1 MTIEDYIVFG
11 FWSLLPALQLLLVL
25 YNILEWFSGKK
36 VGALLKDDSRQL
48 GFLLLCLLV
57 AWILDLFVVD
67 KILEILNLPLNYL
80 ELEIPKIIVRLML
93 FPAMLFVGA
102 KILGGAKP
110 IEIPKNP
117 RLKYNRDKEESK

>member
-1 MTIEDYIVFG
+1 MTTEDYIVFG
-11 FWSLLPALQLLLVL
+11 FWSLLPALQLLLVI

-57 AWILDLFVVD
+57 AWILDLFAVD
-67 KILEILNLPLNYL
+67 KIIEILNLPLSYL

-93 FPAMLFVGA
+93 FPAMLFAGA
-102 KILGGAKP
+102 KLLGGAKP